1 MRPPVEVRRF
11 LHCNYNCND
20 VGHLERWYQPLFDLK
35 PIMRT
40 ATTGMDGTPFGIY
53 DEVGSDTV
61 FLYDHRGGRHSNSLE
76 LVQWTTPPTF
86 GHPYPAPWYRG
97 MQSVGYQVEDLE
109 AVATRAVATG
119 GTLVRRSADWLL
131 LKDPEGVSV
140 EVIRG
145 EGPTTFSTI
154 RIVVSDMERTL
165 GWWKQLGFTE
175 TDEVP
180 FIPGAEA
187 YPDDGSHAV
196 SEERA
201 IVATDDPTFALI
213 FTTFSGP
220 IPEGPTYAMPYH
232 HALYRMAMAVD
243 DVKASTA
250 ALDELGIPRQPYY
263 TFALPGT
270 KLTDGL
276 TILFIRDPD
285 GILVELVDRPRKLF
299 AK

>member
-1 MRPPVEVRRF
+1 
-11 LHCNYNCND
+11 
-20 VGHLERWYQPLFDLK
+20 
-35 PIMRT
+35 
-40 ATTGMDGTPFGIY
+40 
-53 DEVGSDTV
+53 
-61 FLYDHRGGRHSNSLE
+61 
-76 LVQWTTPPTF
+76 
-86 GHPYPAPWYRG
+86 

-109 AVATRAVATG
+109 AVANKAVETG
-119 GTLVRRSADWLL
+119 GTLVRRGSDWLL
-131 LKDPEGVSV
+131 LRDPEGVSV

-145 EGPTTFSTI
+145 DGPTMFRTI

-165 GWWKQLGFTE
+165 HWWSRLGFTE
-175 TDEVP
+175 TSEVP
-180 FIPGAEA
+180 FAPGAEV
-187 YPDDGSHAV
+187 YPADGDHAV
-196 SEERA
+196 VAERA

-213 FTTFSGP
+213 FTSWSGP
-220 IPEGPTYAMPYH
+220 VPTGPTYAMPYH

-243 DVKASTA
+243 DVKAATA

-299 AK
+299 TK